1 MFQIRTPS
9 GAMKLIAQQRLEK
22 RFVSIPVNKEVHFSI
37 AKVVD
42 ATKYISDYNLSFE
55 NDYH

>member
-42 ATKYISDYNLSFE
+42 ATKYDYNLSFE

>member
-1 MFQIRTPS
+1 
-9 GAMKLIAQQRLEK
+9 MKLIAQQRLEK

-42 ATKYISDYNLSFE
+42 ATKYDYNLSFE